1 MKLWLARVAT
11 RLEAA
16 LGRGR
21 AAREAG
27 AIAPYIGY
35 VTPEHLIV
43 RGRVLA
49 DQRDTNLREGQG
61 LWRNLRQMV
70 GLFIT
75 SEVANVTVSADGVT
89 AVTDDEGYFTLLLPR
104 DDVTGWR
111 NVTVTAG
118 QASVDCPVMVAD
130 PSASIGVIS
139 DIDDTMM
146 QTGAYSL
153 WRNLWTSLT
162 GNAATRVV
170 FADAVALMARLSDE
184 GRNPVHYVSSSP
196 WNFHG
201 FLAEVLERNGL
212 PRGPMFLRDYGISET
227 QFITGTHGDHKGSA
241 IDVVLAALPDLPFVL
256 IGDTGQHDAEVYLA
270 AAKRHAGRI
279 QRVILRVPA
288 QGTDT
293 DDQQYIDALRALGVT
308 VDFGPDYS
316 DALARGEAAGGG
328 E

>member
-21 AAREAG
+21 TARQAG
-27 AIAPYIGY
+27 AIVPYIGY
-35 VTPEHLIV
+35 ATADHLIA

-49 DQRDTNLREGQG
+49 GLRDTPRREGQG
-61 LWRNLRQMV
+61 IWRNLRQML

-75 SEVANVTVSADGVT
+75 GEVANVTVSCGDVT
-89 AVTDDEGYFTLLLPR
+89 GVTDDEGYFTILLPR
-104 DDVTGWR
+104 DDATGWR
-111 NVTVTAG
+111 TVRVTAG
-118 QASVDCPVMVAD
+118 PASADCPVMVAD
-130 PSASIGVIS
+130 PSATLGVIS

-146 QTGAYSL
+146 QTGAYSI

-170 FADAVALMARLSDE
+170 FPDAVELMTQLSDG

-201 FLAEVLERNGL
+201 FLAEVLDRNGL
-212 PRGPMFLRDYGISET
+212 PRGPMFLRDYGFSET

-241 IDVVLAALPDLPFVL
+241 IDVVLGALPDLPFVL

-270 AAKRHAGRI
+270 AARRHPGRI
-279 QRVILRVPA
+279 SRVILHVPA
-288 QGTDT
+288 DGTDR
-293 DDQQYIDALRALGVT
+293 DDAEHVAALRALGVT
-308 VDFGPDYS
+308 VDIGLDYS
-316 DALARGEAAGGG
+316 AALSRQLAGGG